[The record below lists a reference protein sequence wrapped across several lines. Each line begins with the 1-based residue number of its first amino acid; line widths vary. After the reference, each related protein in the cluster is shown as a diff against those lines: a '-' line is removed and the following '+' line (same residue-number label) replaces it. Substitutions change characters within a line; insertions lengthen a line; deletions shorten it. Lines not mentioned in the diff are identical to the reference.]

1 MHLTFYFR
9 AEYDHPCVVNKSRK
23 KPVEMMNDEYKDY
36 NDWSKFQKDPNV
48 QILISNE
55 AASIQLQNRS
65 SDEHLR
71 LEKIKKAN
79 KKILK

>member
-1 MHLTFYFR
+1 MHFNIFIR

-23 KPVEMMNDEYKDY
+23 KPVETMNDEYKDY

-48 QILISNE
+48 QILMSNE
-55 AASIQLQNRS
+55 AAQIQHRS

-71 LEKIKKAN
+71 IEKIKKAN
-79 KKILK
+79 NTILK